1 MGHIAPTDEQMV
13 ALSELP
19 IDEPVVMLNL
29 IRFRDRCADDSVAAG
44 MSGRESYHTYGRKL
58 AELGDGFPGAVD
70 AAGVGRMTVIGPP
83 DEAWDE
89 MLLVSY
95 PTIRSFLEM
104 VSDPRYQEA
113 AQWRT
118 AAVADSRLIALR
130 G

>member
-1 MGHIAPTDEQMV
+1 MGHIAPTEEQLA
-13 ALSELP
+13 ALRGLP

-44 MSGRESYHTYGRKL
+44 MSGRESYRTYGRML
-58 AELGDGFPGAVD
+58 GELGDGFPGAVES
-70 AAGVGRMTVIGPP
+70 AAVGRTTVIGPA

-89 MLLVSY
+89 MLLVRY
-95 PTIRSFLEM
+95 PTIRSFIEM
-104 VSDPRYQEA
+104 LSDPGYQEA
-113 AQWRT
+113 ARWRT